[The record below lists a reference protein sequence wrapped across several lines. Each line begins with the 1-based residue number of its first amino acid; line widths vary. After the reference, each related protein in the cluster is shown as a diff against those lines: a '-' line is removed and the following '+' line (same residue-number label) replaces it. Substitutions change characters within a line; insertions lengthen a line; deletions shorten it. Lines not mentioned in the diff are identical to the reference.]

1 MIRFLVEVCTEQR
14 ADERSAHRTWNEHRT
29 NKQRGWQKSHI
40 WDISTSQPDI
50 SESLQQLELNSSTAL
65 TSPIITHKHFPDQ
78 LNYLPQQ
85 LHQSNLAM
93 SVSLVNAFCMPPH
106 TIRRPSDLL
115 QIFDYNQHNV
125 ASTFNLNYSII
136 PAHHSTLWTLSH
148 FWLT

>member
-1 MIRFLVEVCTEQR
+1 MCTLLNNVQMNVQHIEHGTNTVPTNNG
-14 ADERSAHRTWNEHRT
+14 ADKNPTYGTSRHL
-29 NKQRGWQKSHI
+29 
-40 WDISTSQPDI
+40 ISSQPDI

-136 PAHHSTLWTLSH
+136 HAHHSTL
-148 FWLT
+148 